1 MRFGGCRADHLPLR
15 QALRRTD
22 MSWKSHRRLA
32 AFGLI
37 ALAAV
42 CLRCD
47 RAIYAQLPN
56 ETASPQVQTT
66 ATPQEQSKRPL
77 DAWQAEVITRLQ
89 EVEKR
94 LAEPGGD
101 QTAEELKRQ
110 QQLLSRL
117 DLTLSQA
124 ITEANRAQTLE
135 QEIAESQEALD
146 AFQRG
151 DHAGSEAATFLE
163 LDETRDE
170 LATEQR
176 RLSRWSDKADSAS
189 TALDAARRELKKRNS
204 ARRQA
209 RESRETNTDASQRS
223 SLAAKLAVATVRSEI
238 AEAEVRLR
246 EQEAANAR
254 LARASQELHVDLL
267 KEQVSRLSAARFGE
281 DELRRLN
288 EELDRQK
295 DTLEHQIS
303 EFEAASTRTKIL
315 ETLWMEAQQ
324 KLDAG
329 DGDPAVL
336 DEQVETYRLEL
347 RAIQEELPLLRK
359 QLERLAENRDIWQH
373 RQQSYEGRPARA
385 TVREWLDETRK
396 AAASLKVE
404 EDNEQLDMEELQ
416 NELQTRQAALE
427 EEPQSN
433 RLERQVASLR
443 SLLDAHNQNLA
454 SIRASQQLQSKL
466 LSELESGSLAATF
479 KDRLLDTW
487 NAVGAVWNY
496 ELTSFGENSPL
507 TVRQVVTALL
517 LLLAGVAVS
526 RALSRSLG
534 RQVLRRLNIDASAS
548 ASIQSLFYY
557 LLLFFF
563 TMFAL
568 KVVNVPLAAFTVLGG
583 AVALGIGFGSQNIV
597 NNFISGLILHAERPV
612 KVGDLIQLGDLYGN
626 VEHIGARSTRVRTG
640 ANLDIIVPNSTF
652 LQNNVIN
659 FTLSSD
665 KMRTSVEV
673 GVVYGSPVVTVTQ
686 LLRRA
691 VLETGRVSKDPP
703 PIILFKDFG
712 NSALVFEVHF
722 WIHMRTMMD
731 RLQVE
736 SSIRYQI
743 EQLFKEE
750 GIVVAFPQQDVH
762 LDTSSP
768 LSVRVLAS
776 PQDSA
781 YS

>member
-1 MRFGGCRADHLPLR
+1 MRFGGCRAGGRPRHL
-15 QALRRTD
+15 ALRRIV
-22 MSWKSHRRLA
+22 MHWKFHRSLA
-32 AFGLI
+32 ALGLI

-42 CLRCD
+42 CLRCERD
-47 RAIYAQLPN
+47 AFAQLPN
-56 ETASPQVQTT
+56 GTALPQAQAPAAQEET
-66 ATPQEQSKRPL
+66 KRPL
-77 DAWQAEVITRLQ
+77 DAWQAEVKTRLQ
-89 EVEKR
+89 ELEQR
-94 LAEPGGD
+94 LAEPEGGQPAD
-101 QTAEELKRQ
+101 ELKRQ
-110 QQLLSRL
+110 QELLSRL

-124 ITEANRAQTLE
+124 ITEANRTQTLE
-135 QEIAESQEALD
+135 QEKTENQEALD
-146 AFQRG
+146 AFQREG
-151 DHAGSEAATFLE
+151 PTNPEAATFLE

-170 LATEQR
+170 LAMEQR
-176 RLSRWSDKADSAS
+176 RLSRLRDKTETAVA
-189 TALDAARRELKKRNS
+189 ALDAARQEFKKRNS
-204 ARRQA
+204 ERRQSTG
-209 RESRETNTDASQRS
+209 E
-223 SLAAKLAVATVRSEI
+223 KLAVATVRSEI
-238 AEAEVRLR
+238 AEVEVQLR

-254 LARASQELHVDLL
+254 LARASQKLHVDLL
-267 KEQVSRLSAARFGE
+267 EEKVSRLSAVVRFGE

-288 EELDRQK
+288 EDLDRQEVALK
-295 DTLEHQIS
+295 QQIAPV
-303 EFEAASTRTKIL
+303 EAASTRVNIL
-315 ETLWMEAQQ
+315 ETLWKEAQQ

-329 DGDPAVL
+329 TGDADVL
-336 DEQVETYRLEL
+336 NEQVETYRLEL
-347 RAIQEELPLLRK
+347 RAIQEKLPFLRK
-359 QLERLAENRDIWQH
+359 QLERLADNREVWQR
-373 RQQSYEGRPARA
+373 RQQIYEGRPARA

-396 AAASLKVE
+396 ATASLKVE
-404 EDNEQLDMEELQ
+404 EENEQLDRDELQ
-416 NELQTRQAALE
+416 NELQTRQAALDKDPE
-427 EEPQSN
+427 SN

-443 SLLDAHNQNLA
+443 GLLDTHGQNLA
-454 SIRASQQLQSKL
+454 SIRTSQQLQLKL
-466 LSELESGSLAATF
+466 LSELESGSLTATF
-479 KDRLLDTW
+479 KDRLQDVW

-496 ELTSFGENSPL
+496 ELTSFGESPL
-507 TVRQVVTALL
+507 TVRQVVTALAL
-517 LLLAGVAVS
+517 LLVGVVMS
-526 RALSRSLG
+526 RAISRSLG

-557 LLLFFF
+557 LLIFFF
-563 TMFAL
+563 AMFAL

-583 AVALGIGFGSQNIV
+583 AVALGVGFGSQNII

-640 ANLDIIVPNSTF
+640 ANLEIIVPNSTF

-665 KMRTSVEV
+665 KTRTSVEV
-673 GVVYGSPVVTVTQ
+673 GVVYGSPVVTVSQ

-712 NSALVFEVHF
+712 NSALLFEVHF

-736 SSIRYQI
+736 STVRYQI

-762 LDTSSP
+762 LDTTSP

-776 PQDSA
+776 PPDSA